1 MSDISADISG
11 DLAATPAGIHVT
23 HEAARRRRSE
33 GPGADRSWRIG
44 ADGEIAVAAV
54 LSRLTQES
62 VLDRALGRA
71 PRWRVLHAVP
81 LGLSEGRMR
90 DIDHLVL
97 GPPGVVTINTHH
109 HPRGRVVVEGDSV
122 LVGGRSVEHVASAR
136 AEAARAEEALSA
148 ALGRPV
154 RARPIVAL
162 VGALLW
168 QRRAPAGVTVCTA
181 ADLVATLNAL
191 PPVWG
196 RSEVADAFAAAR
208 RPATWVAR

>member
-1 MSDISADISG
+1 MSDIPA
-11 DLAATPAGIHVT
+11 DLAATPPGIHVT
-23 HEAARRRRSE
+23 HEAARRRLRE

-54 LSRLTQES
+54 LSRLVHES
-62 VLDRALGRA
+62 VLDRALGR
-71 PRWRVLHAVP
+71 PPQWQVLHAVP
-81 LGLSEGRMR
+81 LGPSEGRMR

-97 GPPGVVTINTHH
+97 GPPGVITINTHH

-122 LVGGRSVEHVASAR
+122 LVGGRSVEHVSSAR
-136 AEAARAEEALSA
+136 AEGARAGEALSA

-154 RARPIVAL
+154 PVRSFVAL

-168 QRRAPAGVTVCTA
+168 QRRSPRGITVCTA
-181 ADLVATLNAL
+181 ADLVAALRAL

-196 RSEVADAFAAAR
+196 RSEVAAAFAVAR
-208 RPATWVAR
+208 QPATWVAD